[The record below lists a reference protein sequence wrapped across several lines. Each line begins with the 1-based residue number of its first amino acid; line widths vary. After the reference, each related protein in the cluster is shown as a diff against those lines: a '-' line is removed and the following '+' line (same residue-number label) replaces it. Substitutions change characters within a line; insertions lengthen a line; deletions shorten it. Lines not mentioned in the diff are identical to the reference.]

1 MFEKHWHYLH
11 YLSFICLDY
20 GGKGLNNKK
29 AASDKSYKARLQL
42 LKSLKS
48 GTPIL
53 SKLKTLIRC
62 ETIKQTHAFKELQ
75 TELTAQQHT
84 DVLLSMR
91 AVSTSAS
98 SRPGSSVGPEVDT

>member
-1 MFEKHWHYLH
+1 M
-11 YLSFICLDY
+11 
-20 GGKGLNNKK
+20 NNKK